1 MKQTIDDSSQS
12 VFQHQS
18 FDNSKSNFL
27 IHCEHNS
34 FALVDDSTIQ
44 VNIRPLQHTCAQQ
57 LQSLFLLVMHIE
69 KSSQTVFTPLADG
82 NGVLLNL
89 ETLFYYNLNRTGSVL
104 WQQIEAGKDLT
115 LDDLL
120 RSTCEQFEVDE
131 TSAHQFIS
139 AFVKQLEQLN
149 MIRVS

>member
-1 MKQTIDDSSQS
+1 M
-12 VFQHQS
+12 
-18 FDNSKSNFL
+18 
-27 IHCEHNS
+27 
-34 FALVDDSTIQ
+34 
-44 VNIRPLQHTCAQQ
+44 R
-57 LQSLFLLVMHIE
+57 IE

-82 NGVLLNL
+82 TGVLLNL

-120 RSTCEQFEVDE
+120 RSMCEQFEVDE
-131 TSAHQFIS
+131 TSARQFIS

>member
-1 MKQTIDDSSQS
+1 
-12 VFQHQS
+12 
-18 FDNSKSNFL
+18 
-27 IHCEHNS
+27 
-34 FALVDDSTIQ
+34 
-44 VNIRPLQHTCAQQ
+44 
-57 LQSLFLLVMHIE
+57 MHIE

-82 NGVLLNL
+82 TGVLLNL

-120 RSTCEQFEVDE
+120 RSTCEQFDVDE
-131 TSAHQFIS
+131 ERARQFII

-149 MIRVS
+149 MIRIS